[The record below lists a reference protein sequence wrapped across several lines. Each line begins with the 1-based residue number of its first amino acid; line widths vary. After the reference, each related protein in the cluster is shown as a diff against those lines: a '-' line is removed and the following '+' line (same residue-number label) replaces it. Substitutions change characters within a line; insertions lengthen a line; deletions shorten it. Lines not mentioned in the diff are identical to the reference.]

1 MSKHI
6 NMSALSVPICQRV
19 LESLE
24 AYTGQSIS
32 RVEEESHFD
41 DYSHFFDAVGA
52 LNVSLKHYRHMV
64 DLDDTDYWLM
74 SGDSN
79 TTGTLCI
86 AFEDGNGHITLLR
99 QVCERNKHGVPY
111 VSQAWLPEYNFTK
124 ESPISLSEQVDI
136 LQKRYYDSSPKKPL
150 VFRYAFMD
158 DEEDERFKMPDEYTQ
173 KKLDEGKLR
182 RLPEGYYITTH
193 PSEWKDGED
202 KTKALAELASTG
214 KFPCPDCEF
223 CKKPKTWEQTKYIK
237 GATFMNKD
245 ACLECYEAD
254 VKKEEEQNDIEVLV
268 SKGMLKKNSEG
279 EYEFQP
285 VKFTPGRIGR
295 IGGSD

>member
-1 MSKHI
+1 
-6 NMSALSVPICQRV
+6 MSALSVPICQRV

-41 DYSHFFDAVGA
+41 DYRHFFDAVGA
-52 LNVSLKHYRHMV
+52 LNLHHEAKHMV
-64 DLDDTDYWLM
+64 DLDDTADWAM

-79 TTGTLCI
+79 TTGNLCI
-86 AFEDGNGHITLLR
+86 AFEDGNGYITLLR

-111 VSQAWLPEYNFTK
+111 VSQSWLPEYNFTK
-124 ESPISLSEQVDI
+124 ESPVSLSEQEYF

-150 VFRYAFMD
+150 VFRYVYED
-158 DEEDERFKMPDEYTQ
+158 DEDDEKFKKPDETTQ
-173 KKLDEGKLR
+173 KWLDAGKLR
-182 RLPEGYYITTH
+182 RNADGDYISCP
-193 PSEWKDGED
+193 PSEWKDGEE
-202 KTKALAELASTG
+202 KTKALAELASKG
-214 KFPCPDCEF
+214 E
-223 CKKPKTWEQTKYIK
+223 EAIK
-237 GATFMNKD
+237 A
-245 ACLECYEAD
+245 
-254 VKKEEEQNDIEVLV
+254 EEEAHRALALEDETAIEVLV

-295 IGGSD
+295 INGSD